1 MSVNERWV
9 VCLKHGTKYSAEYV
23 NILYSMVT
31 RHSTKPFK
39 FACITE
45 NPTGLDSN
53 ILHVPLP
60 YYKLTGWWF
69 KPWVFSAEFPLV
81 GDIMFMDLDIV
92 IIDNIDELWEYEP
105 TKFCIIKDFVKAFIP
120 TYSKF
125 NSSVF
130 RFKSHEYNWVWDK
143 IANDLSLTKQYQG
156 DQDYITEEIKDNY
169 AFWPDDWVKSYKWEI
184 RDKKELI
191 SVNNKLNFNTIANIK
206 SDAKILVFHG
216 DPKPHAVLDPLIVNN
231 WNQG

>member
-1 MSVNERWV
+1 
-9 VCLKHGTKYSAEYV
+9 
-23 NILYSMVT
+23 
-31 RHSTKPFK
+31 
-39 FACITE
+39 
-45 NPTGLDSN
+45 
-53 ILHVPLP
+53 
-60 YYKLTGWWF
+60 
-69 KPWVFSAEFPLV
+69 
-81 GDIMFMDLDIV
+81 
-92 IIDNIDELWEYEP
+92 
-105 TKFCIIKDFVKAFIP
+105 
-120 TYSKF
+120 
-125 NSSVF
+125 
-130 RFKSHEYNWVWDK
+130 VWDK

-206 SDAKILVFHG
+206 SEAKILVFHG